1 MGIHEGVAVQATLD
15 RWRRALASDLVEQ
28 GLMTEEELE
37 LDVCEAAADTAIAIT
52 TLLLSIPHEGYSE
65 DAILAEA
72 DDLLHRARDSY
83 DTERMRDLIQA
94 FNRNRANWPGIRLRR
109 DEVLARADEWALVAD
124 ARKRHGGTASDD
136 TRAMGVEHY
145 VDLGRRTRSWP
156 AHLRLA
162 CQGGDAFGTQFLID
176 AVLAIYASGWEDE
189 VLMQLADAALDEL
202 GSLAATTDP
211 DALSAYPGCVPI
223 ATQAR
228 QALLKL
234 AGYPELTAEAL
245 ARLPQHR
252 LDREDV
258 ETLQRLVADR
268 AEVFD
273 DRFTD
278 NLEQARSVAGEL
290 ALMRALDAA
299 GVVRHHGR

>member
-1 MGIHEGVAVQATLD
+1 M
-15 RWRRALASDLVEQ
+15 
-28 GLMTEEELE
+28 
-37 LDVCEAAADTAIAIT
+37 
-52 TLLLSIPHEGYSE
+52 
-65 DAILAEA
+65 
-72 DDLLHRARDSY
+72 
-83 DTERMRDLIQA
+83 
-94 FNRNRANWPGIRLRR
+94 
-109 DEVLARADEWALVAD
+109 
-124 ARKRHGGTASDD
+124 
-136 TRAMGVEHY
+136 
-145 VDLGRRTRSWP
+145 
-156 AHLRLA
+156 
-162 CQGGDAFGTQFLID
+162 
-176 AVLAIYASGWEDE
+176 
-189 VLMQLADAALDEL
+189 
-202 GSLAATTDP
+202 
-211 DALSAYPGCVPI
+211 
-223 ATQAR
+223 
-228 QALLKL
+228 KL